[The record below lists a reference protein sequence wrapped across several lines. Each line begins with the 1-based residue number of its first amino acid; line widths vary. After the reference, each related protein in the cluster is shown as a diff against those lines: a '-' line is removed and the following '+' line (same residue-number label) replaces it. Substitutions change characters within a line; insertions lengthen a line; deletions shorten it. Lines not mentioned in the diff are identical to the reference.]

1 MKQFIVIFV
10 LILAACGG
18 GGGSDPTIP
27 TSEAQTPIEPPV
39 VSDVSAYEES
49 AITQTVDGTLV
60 ERSYRLRYPENITEE
75 KYPIL
80 FFFHDAG
87 GDGKDWLDSN
97 PGLADL
103 IDAGEFIGVFPDGY
117 KNSWNVSGETNAD
130 DVEFVSLIIN
140 SFDSTGLFDL
150 TRIYA
155 VGIANGGG
163 LANKIAKE
171 TGVFQAI
178 APLLSQQTE
187 SIIETVP
194 SKALSVFQVNGGLDT
209 LVPVSGG
216 NGFANSV
223 FVSAQVSAENWAE
236 SANCNMSATSQIQNW
251 GEFSVEEF
259 TFSDCIDGQK
269 VSYIIV
275 VNGEHSLTFGSDF
288 NLYDRIWSFFKD
300 TEPFQKIKLLA
311 LGDSYTIGQ
320 SVCESCSFPMQLKTA
335 LEMEYSERD
344 QIDVQIIAQTGW
356 STSNL
361 KEAIFT
367 AAPAADYDLATLLIG
382 VNNQF
387 RKIPFSLFETEFEEL
402 VNSAISFVGGDRS
415 KLIILSIP
423 DYAFTRFGQGS
434 GAATITAELE
444 MYNNFA
450 QNYAQENSISF
461 VYITDITDQGLENP
475 ALVASDG
482 LHPSEIAYAE
492 FVERLL
498 PLTLEK
504 LK

>member
-1 MKQFIVIFV
+1 MKI
-10 LILAACGG
+10 
-18 GGGSDPTIP
+18 
-27 TSEAQTPIEPPV
+27 
-39 VSDVSAYEES
+39 
-49 AITQTVDGTLV
+49 
-60 ERSYRLRYPENITEE
+60 
-75 KYPIL
+75 
-80 FFFHDAG
+80 
-87 GDGKDWLDSN
+87 
-97 PGLADL
+97 
-103 IDAGEFIGVFPDGY
+103 
-117 KNSWNVSGETNAD
+117 
-130 DVEFVSLIIN
+130 
-140 SFDSTGLFDL
+140 
-150 TRIYA
+150 
-155 VGIANGGG
+155 
-163 LANKIAKE
+163 
-171 TGVFQAI
+171 
-178 APLLSQQTE
+178 
-187 SIIETVP
+187 
-194 SKALSVFQVNGGLDT
+194 
-209 LVPVSGG
+209 
-216 NGFANSV
+216 
-223 FVSAQVSAENWAE
+223 
-236 SANCNMSATSQIQNW
+236 
-251 GEFSVEEF
+251 
-259 TFSDCIDGQK
+259 
-269 VSYIIV
+269 
-275 VNGEHSLTFGSDF
+275 
-288 NLYDRIWSFFKD
+288 
-300 TEPFQKIKLLA
+300 
-311 LGDSYTIGQ
+311 
-320 SVCESCSFPMQLKTA
+320 A

-387 RKIPFSLFETEFEEL
+387 RKIPFSLFENEFEEL

-504 LK
+504 IK

>member
-1 MKQFIVIFV
+1 
-10 LILAACGG
+10 
-18 GGGSDPTIP
+18 
-27 TSEAQTPIEPPV
+27 
-39 VSDVSAYEES
+39 
-49 AITQTVDGTLV
+49 
-60 ERSYRLRYPENITEE
+60 
-75 KYPIL
+75 
-80 FFFHDAG
+80 
-87 GDGKDWLDSN
+87 
-97 PGLADL
+97 
-103 IDAGEFIGVFPDGY
+103 
-117 KNSWNVSGETNAD
+117 
-130 DVEFVSLIIN
+130 
-140 SFDSTGLFDL
+140 
-150 TRIYA
+150 
-155 VGIANGGG
+155 
-163 LANKIAKE
+163 
-171 TGVFQAI
+171 
-178 APLLSQQTE
+178 
-187 SIIETVP
+187 
-194 SKALSVFQVNGGLDT
+194 
-209 LVPVSGG
+209 
-216 NGFANSV
+216 
-223 FVSAQVSAENWAE
+223 
-236 SANCNMSATSQIQNW
+236 MSATSQIQNW

-259 TFSDCIDGQK
+259 TFSDCIDGQQ
-269 VSYIIV
+269 VRYVIV
-275 VNGEHSLTFGSDF
+275 VDGEHSLTFGSDF
-288 NLYDRIWSFFKD
+288 NLYDLIWSFFKD

-344 QIDVQIIAQTGW
+344 QIDLQIIAQTGW

-415 KLIILSIP
+415 KVIILSIP

-504 LK
+504 IK